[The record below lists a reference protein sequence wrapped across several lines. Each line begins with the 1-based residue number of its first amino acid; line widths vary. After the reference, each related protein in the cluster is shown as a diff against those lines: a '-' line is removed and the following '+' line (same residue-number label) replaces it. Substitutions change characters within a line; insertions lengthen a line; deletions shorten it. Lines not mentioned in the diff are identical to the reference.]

1 MSADTQTVT
10 IERLGHRGE
19 GIAKGPIFVP
29 RTLPGEVVTGVVEA
43 GRMASPRIVT
53 PVEQRVRPPC
63 RHAKACGGCA
73 LQHADEAFLARW
85 KMGVVETALNA
96 QGVEAPVVGISTS
109 PPRSR
114 RRAVLAARRT
124 KSGAQVG
131 FHGLKTDSIVEIQEC
146 HLIRPELVELLG
158 LVREMT
164 VLGASRKGRLSV
176 TLTLLDEGVDMAVSG
191 GKPLERDLFSDL
203 VNLVRGKNVVRLSW
217 DGETVAAFGPAQ
229 LTLGPAKVPLPPGAF
244 LQATREGETAL
255 VAAVVEALS
264 GAHHVAD
271 LFAGAG
277 TFTLPLSKNAAVHA
291 VEGEENMLEALLAGW
306 RQTQGLKPVTTE
318 ARDLFR
324 RPLLPDE
331 LARYDALVLDPPRAG
346 AEAQIAEI
354 VRAQVPLLAMVSCNP
369 VTFARDAKALSGA
382 GYDIEWLRV
391 VDQFRWSPHV
401 ELVARFLRQG
411 SKANSKRL

>member
-1 MSADTQTVT
+1 
-10 IERLGHRGE
+10 
-19 GIAKGPIFVP
+19 
-29 RTLPGEVVTGVVEA
+29 
-43 GRMASPRIVT
+43 
-53 PVEQRVRPPC
+53 
-63 RHAKACGGCA
+63 
-73 LQHADEAFLARW
+73 
-85 KMGVVETALNA
+85 
-96 QGVEAPVVGISTS
+96 
-109 PPRSR
+109 
-114 RRAVLAARRT
+114 
-124 KSGAQVG
+124 
-131 FHGLKTDSIVEIQEC
+131 
-146 HLIRPELVELLG
+146 
-158 LVREMT
+158 
-164 VLGASRKGRLSV
+164 
-176 TLTLLDEGVDMAVSG
+176 
-191 GKPLERDLFSDL
+191 SDL

-244 LQATREGETAL
+244 LQATREGGTAL

-369 VTFARDAKALSGA
+369 LTFARDAKALSGA